1 MDAGC
6 GAGVRAGSAPD
17 TFRGDGDLFGLKVQ
31 GARLLTGHAGG
42 TLLPFPAYLY
52 QAETVEPSIDRSQRA
67 EILAERTVYFRGQE
81 QNGQQ
86 KPQLPEKQQSGLAAQ
101 QGVGAQQG
109 QGAEKGAG
117 GTEIFTKSRRF
128 GKISSQQEQ
137 GAGACQ
143 KNQDGVLSIFQD
155 MMERKPFFLAEKR
168 NFMQQVLQKSERTE
182 PAAHKP
188 SQQTSEQ
195 EEKSQHGK
203 RHLEPPAVEKGLER
217 AHGAGGQCAGAGI
230 TVQSGYADIFQV
242 SLVDLSIQ
250 ESVRVPVCDDG
261 INDLYN
267 QSDSFHGFTRF
278 RCIPGRS

>member
-1 MDAGC
+1 MASKSPSFQKNSSPAWLRSRALEPSRGRAPKKVPE
-6 GAGVRAGSAPD
+6 GQRYLQKAGVLA
-17 TFRGDGDLFGLKVQ
+17 K
-31 GARLLTGHAGG
+31 
-42 TLLPFPAYLY
+42 FP
-52 QAETVEPSIDRSQRA
+52 P
-67 EILAERTVYFRGQE
+67 
-81 QNGQQ
+81 
-86 KPQLPEKQQSGLAAQ
+86 
-101 QGVGAQQG
+101 
-109 QGAEKGAG
+109 
-117 GTEIFTKSRRF
+117 
-128 GKISSQQEQ
+128 QQEQ

-143 KNQDGVLSIFQD
+143 KNKDGVLSIFQD

-168 NFMQQVLQKSERTE
+168 NFIQQVLQKSERTE

-188 SQQTSEQ
+188 SQQASEQ

-203 RHLEPPAVEKGLER
+203 RHLDPPAVEKGLES
-217 AHGAGGQCAGAGI
+217 AHGAGGQRAGAGI

-250 ESVRVPVCDDG
+250 ESVRISVCDDG